1 MGRSLSPA
9 DGVVVPGSVGPI
21 VALGMTAVE
30 LGITGGIL
38 QLSELQHDVEQEV
51 IVPLPASIVA

>member
-9 DGVVVPGSVGPI
+9 DGVVEPGPVGPT
-21 VALGMTAVE
+21 VELGITAVE

-38 QLSELQHDVEQEV
+38 QLSESQHDVEQEV
-51 IVPLPASIVA
+51 IVPLPALIVS